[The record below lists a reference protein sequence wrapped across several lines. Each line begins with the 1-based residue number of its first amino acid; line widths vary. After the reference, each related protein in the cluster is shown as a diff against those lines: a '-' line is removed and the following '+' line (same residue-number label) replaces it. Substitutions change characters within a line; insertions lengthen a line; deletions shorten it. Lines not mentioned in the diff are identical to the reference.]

1 MKLLT
6 IIWAIVQAALLV
18 SGLLWAIYDRK
29 KKIRRISPYLLIL
42 DGAVMV
48 LVFFLI
54 LLPFLQE

>member
-18 SGLLWAIYDRK
+18 SGLIWAINDRK
-29 KKIRRISPYLLIL
+29 KKIHRISPYLLIL
-42 DGAVMV
+42 DGVVMV
-48 LVFFLI
+48 FVFCLI